1 MAQSAYHVTQ
11 RVSASVHTTL
21 MEKPATSVRKDSTTS
36 LLVRSA
42 IAIRQVL
49 LPNLLDVDRFLLV
62 SCVSVKN
69 VFKAGF
75 VINVDLFTGIS
86 TQVTHMVARTA
97 NASLM
102 AQLEHWILAILNL
115 GSVPVNPP

>member
-1 MAQSAYHVTQ
+1 MAQSAYLVTQ

-97 NASLM
+97 NALLM